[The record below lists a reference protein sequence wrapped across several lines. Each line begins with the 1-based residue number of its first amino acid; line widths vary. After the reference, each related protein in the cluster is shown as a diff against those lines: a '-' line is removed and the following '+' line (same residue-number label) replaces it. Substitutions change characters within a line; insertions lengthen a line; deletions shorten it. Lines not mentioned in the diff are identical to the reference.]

1 MERGESILDAIFDED
16 NFEDVQDVEMMDIEE
31 GELVGHDSETELGQ
45 NVWRRCSCSKSRI
58 WQFVLDICRRL
69 KEKKTY
75 LVYTA
80 VGRLGVS
87 ALSDLVKEVDAI
99 QACGGQ
105 KTADGRRLRFGGGV
119 LWSVLKTRDPNAYE
133 EIMRKGKEFE
143 KQFRQQNMRRHP
155 MQNKEA
161 SPERTGPTSTNQTAV
176 IASDCSPQAPDVQNQ
191 VEQPNVEARRISVHD
206 RIRVP
211 VTYDDLLGEE
221 VPKDESR
228 VLMELGWKENLD
240 MASITLNKNSIPG
253 PQGHSSVGKT
263 PGRLLPRGFTEKEF
277 IATAE
282 FIQEGV
288 QITLDAKR
296 SVSGSKLQDF
306 MKFVGSPDFSLM
318 DRVSDLRRRVEAV
331 TTQFPLPG
339 L

>member
-45 NVWRRCSCSKSRI
+45 NVGGGVHAVNQESGSKNNNKQNKKQNKKRKNRRKKGSSGPKVIDIDR
-58 WQFVLDICRRL
+58 FVLDVCRRL

-105 KTADGRRLRFGGGV
+105 KTADGRRLRFGGGI
-119 LWSVLKTRDPNAYE
+119 LWSVLKIRDPNAYE

-143 KQFRQQNMRRHP
+143 KQFRQQNVRRHS

-161 SPERTGPTSTNQTAV
+161 SPERTGPTSINQTAV
-176 IASDCSPQAPDVQNQ
+176 IASDGSPQAPDVQNQ
-191 VEQPNVEARRISVHD
+191 VEQPNIEARRISVHD

-221 VPKDESR
+221 VPNDESR
-228 VLMELGWKENLD
+228 
-240 MASITLNKNSIPG
+240 
-253 PQGHSSVGKT
+253 
-263 PGRLLPRGFTEKEF
+263 
-277 IATAE
+277 
-282 FIQEGV
+282 
-288 QITLDAKR
+288 
-296 SVSGSKLQDF
+296 
-306 MKFVGSPDFSLM
+306 
-318 DRVSDLRRRVEAV
+318 
-331 TTQFPLPG
+331 
-339 L
+339 